1 MFTNYIDMLMHKA
14 VYSTGEDW
22 VVFAKIPGYVW
33 FFSQWD
39 NFEEARANLQDAIE
53 SVIMYKML
61 QKDDKPLMQ
70 EISDFI
76 KVKEVAYA

>member
-1 MFTNYIDMLMHKA
+1 MFTNYIEMLMHKA
-14 VYSTGEDW
+14 VYSTDETW
-22 VVFAKIPGYVW
+22 VIFAKIPWYIW

-39 NFEEARANLQDAIE
+39 DFEEARENLHDAVE
-53 SVIMYKML
+53 SVIMYKIL
-61 QKDDKPLMQ
+61 QKDDKPLIQ